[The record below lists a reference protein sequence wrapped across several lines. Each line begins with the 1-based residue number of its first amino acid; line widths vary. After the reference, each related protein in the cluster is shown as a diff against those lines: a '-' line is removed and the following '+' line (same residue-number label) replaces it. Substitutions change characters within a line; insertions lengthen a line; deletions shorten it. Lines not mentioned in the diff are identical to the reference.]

1 MHALSRIEPTSQQN
15 LMQQTLTTGARR
27 IAEHRAL
34 LVSLM
39 LLVDSLHFVFARL
52 LLPYISPDISA
63 LYVQAVGTLVFG
75 AYALASGQLH
85 WQVFRRH
92 FWFFLV
98 IGALI
103 GISTNISYTA
113 IAYIDPGTAA
123 MLAKISTIFGL
134 GFGLFWLNERFT
146 QRQWIGAAVAI
157 VGSFVIA
164 FQPGSDLLRFGSAL
178 ILVAT
183 LMYASHTAI
192 VKRFSAQIDFVNFFF
207 FRLFATTAVLLV
219 VAAGRGVLVWPHA
232 GAWPIVVLTALVDI
246 IISRVLFYVALRRLQ
261 MSMHTIFLT
270 LGPVLTVLWSIPLF
284 GVAPGP
290 QQLVGGLAV
299 LAGVMLVSWPRR

>member
-1 MHALSRIEPTSQQN
+1 MRDEGYSYRLFAREDFSAFWALFTDN
-15 LMQQTLTTGARR
+15 LVNLIVLAGICQ
-27 IAEHRAL
+27 
-34 LVSLM
+34 
-39 LLVDSLHFVFARL
+39 FVFGMPAE
-52 LLPYISPDISA
+52 I
-63 LYVQAVGTLVFG
+63 VFG
-75 AYALASGQLH
+75 RI
-85 WQVFRRH
+85 VPR
-92 FWFFLV
+92 
-98 IGALI
+98 
-103 GISTNISYTA
+103 
-113 IAYIDPGTAA
+113 
-123 MLAKISTIFGL
+123 
-134 GFGLFWLNERFT
+134 
-146 QRQWIGAAVAI
+146 AAVAI